1 MQHNAVFRFTGHD
14 IGHVYQAIAPET
26 AGEVN
31 ARSQVECWV
40 EAPDTL
46 VLVVNASDIG
56 ALRASLN
63 MWLRLVNV
71 AKEMQEIIHNRGG
84 YKL

>member
-1 MQHNAVFRFTGHD
+1 MEHNAVFRFTGPD
-14 IGHVYQAIAPET
+14 ITKVYQAIAPEIT
-26 AGEVN
+26 GEVN
-31 ARSQVECWV
+31 ARSQARCWI

-46 VLVVNASDIG
+46 VLSVRASDIG

-71 AKEMQEIIHNRGG
+71 AKEMQEIIPNHGG
-84 YKL
+84 CKV

>member
-1 MQHNAVFRFTGHD
+1 MEHKAVFRFTGPD
-14 IGHVYQAIAPET
+14 IRQVYQAVEPEM

-31 ARSQVECWV
+31 TRSQVRCWV

-46 VLVVNASDIG
+46 VLSVSASDIG

-71 AKEMQEIIHNRGG
+71 AKEMQEIIPNRGG
-84 YKL
+84 CKV

>member
-1 MQHNAVFRFTGHD
+1 MEHTAVFRFTGPD
-14 IGHVYQAIAPET
+14 IGQVYQAVAPEM

-31 ARSQVECWV
+31 VRSRTQAWV
-40 EAPDTL
+40 EDKDTL
-46 VLVVNASDIG
+46 VLVVRASDIG

-71 AKEMQEIIHNRGG
+71 AKEMQEIIPNHGG
-84 YKL
+84 C